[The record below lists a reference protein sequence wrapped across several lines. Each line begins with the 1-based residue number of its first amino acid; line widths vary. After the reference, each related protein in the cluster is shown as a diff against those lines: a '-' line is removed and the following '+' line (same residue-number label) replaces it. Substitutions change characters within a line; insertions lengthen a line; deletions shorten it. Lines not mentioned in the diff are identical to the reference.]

1 MPGFFQT
8 ADDKNGLTPLEGFPV
23 ELREGTLSAV
33 VSTDELS
40 SVIFLHSLLAGAGG
54 KAYVIAQGRRVSPR
68 LIERLDGDPAGVLV
82 GFAYSSGELITG
94 LSQIPPGSLLVV
106 SDFPYIRG
114 VGNDAVLEI
123 RRMTDKKGLITVLHH
138 EAMTFNELNP
148 EGEFER
154 LFYAPGLFDL
164 LLVLRTS
171 SYRGHYRLNITI
183 LKAPPE
189 DFLAVGDHSIPVD
202 GLLRK
207 LKGQAP

>member
-1 MPGFFQT
+1 VESGREVRPV
-8 ADDKNGLTPLEGFPV
+8 EGFPV
-23 ELREGTLSAV
+23 SLGEGTLSAV

-40 SVIFLHSLLAGAGG
+40 SVLFLHSLIAEAGT
-54 KAYVIAQGRRVSPR
+54 AYVISQGRRVSPG
-68 LIERLDGDPAGVLV
+68 LVERLGAEPSGVLV
-82 GFAYSSGELITG
+82 GFAYSAGELIKA
-94 LSQIPPGSLLVV
+94 LPQVPPGSLVVV
-106 SDFPYIRG
+106 SDFPHMAG
-114 VGNDAVLEI
+114 VGEETVLEL
-123 RRMTDKKGLITVLHH
+123 RRATDERGLITVLHH

-148 EGEFER
+148 AGEFER
-154 LFYAPGLFDL
+154 LFHAPGLFDL

-171 SYRGHYRLNITI
+171 SYRGHYRLNVTV